1 MRKAVFALFCTV
13 ALIVAAYA
21 ADYTVTRIETDCT
34 AEKSGVCHIEQ
45 AIDLAIDGDV
55 KEILIPVGTDVSK
68 ISLTGAN
75 YAVRRRD
82 GASYVALKAKGGFAA
97 TLHVDLS
104 YSVQGNVSRSG
115 DVQTFTV
122 TLLDGLWETN
132 IERYSAAVSFPE
144 ALTMDPV
151 FSSGYTGEG
160 VGEWLT
166 TKVNGS
172 AVSTSLRGGL
182 KDRESFSVTVKS
194 AEDMFY
200 SRSGGG
206 SGSVMRWLVPALTI
220 FLLLAGVA
228 YWFFFLRSRLLHVH
242 ARTFPPEAMTPAEAE
257 YVLCNG
263 GIRFSLLLC
272 EWATLGYLT
281 VSVSGGR
288 ILLTRSMEMGT
299 ERREEE
305 RKLFDFLFRGS
316 DTCDCASGRCKRTFE
331 LARQMLSAYWSRRL
345 FDRAS
350 GNTLLLR
357 GLGVLSCGA
366 ALSFTMSHLLDG
378 GLLKW
383 LLVLLAFAAGG
394 FLGWIISFGLA
405 RLQVRDWKLT
415 AAAAA
420 SLLFLYIMGK
430 SVGTMAA
437 IIPAMLLA
445 VFASWATMHGGKLTG
460 SGGSIIEQLLGYR
473 RYIGHIPAT
482 QLDQMASGDLQT
494 FYHTLLFADSMG
506 LLRRCVAQMS
516 PTPLPKCS
524 WLRVPEK
531 DRTPQQFAALLHR
544 LAKKMEDA

>member
-1 MRKAVFALFCTV
+1 MRKAIVAFFCTV
-13 ALIVAAYA
+13 VLIFTAYA
-21 ADYTVTRIETDCT
+21 ADYTVTRIATDCT
-34 AEKSGVCHIEQ
+34 AEKSGVCHITQ
-45 AIDLAIDGDV
+45 AIDLAVDGDT

-75 YAVRRRD
+75 YSVRRRD
-82 GASYVALKAKGGFAA
+82 GASYVALKAKDGFAS

-132 IERYSAAVSFPE
+132 IERYSAAMSFPE
-144 ALTMDPV
+144 TLTMDPT

-172 AVSTSLRGGL
+172 AVSTLLRGGL

-194 AEDMFY
+194 SEDMFF
-200 SRSGGG
+200 SRGG
-206 SGSVMRWLVPALTI
+206 SGGNVMRWLMPALTI

-257 YVLCNG
+257 YVLCSGN
-263 GIRFSLLLC
+263 IHFSLLLC
-272 EWATLGYLT
+272 EWANLGYLT
-281 VSVSGGR
+281 ISVVGGK
-288 ILLTRSMEMGT
+288 ITLTRSMEMGS

-316 DTCDCASGRCKRTFE
+316 DTCDCSSGRCRRTFE
-331 LARQMLSAYWSRRL
+331 LARQTLSSYWSRRL
-345 FDRAS
+345 FDRTS
-350 GNTLLLR
+350 GNVQLLR
-357 GLGVLSCGA
+357 GLAALSCGI
-366 ALSFTMSHLLDG
+366 ALSFTMGNLLDG
-378 GLLKW
+378 GLWKW
-383 LLVLLAFAAGG
+383 LLVLLAFFAGG
-394 FLGWIISFGLA
+394 FLGWIISLGLA
-405 RLQVRDWKLT
+405 RLQIRDWKLPAVAV
-415 AAAAA
+415 AA
-420 SLLFLYIMGK
+420 LLFLYIMGK
-430 SVGTMAA
+430 AVGTMATV
-437 IIPAMLLA
+437 IPAMLLA
-445 VFASWATMHGGKLTG
+445 AFAAWATMHGGKLTG

-473 RYIGHIPAT
+473 RYIGHIAAG

-494 FYHTLLFADSMG
+494 FYRTLLFADAMG
-506 LLRRCVAQMS
+506 LLRRCVAQMA

-531 DRTPQQFAALLHR
+531 DRTPQQFASLLHK